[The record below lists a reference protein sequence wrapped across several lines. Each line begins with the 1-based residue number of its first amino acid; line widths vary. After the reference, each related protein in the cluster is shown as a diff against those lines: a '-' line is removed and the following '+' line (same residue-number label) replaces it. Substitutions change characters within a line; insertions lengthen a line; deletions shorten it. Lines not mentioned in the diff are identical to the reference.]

1 MTLGPEFQAVVA
13 DLLIALIQLAL
24 ITLTGYAVKLVR
36 TNVSQ
41 KQMDLALAVSQVV
54 VGAVEQLAASGQIEY
69 KRKMEIAIA
78 KARDQAR
85 QWGLNLSD
93 AQWNELLEAAVAA
106 MKAAGEEIKAAPAA

>member
-1 MTLGPEFQAVVA
+1 MTLGPEFQAIIK
-13 DLLIALIQLAL
+13 DLIIALIQLAAL
-24 ITLTGYAVKLVR
+24 ILAGYAAKWVR

-54 VGAVEQLAASGQIEY
+54 VAAVEQLAASGQIEY

-106 MKAAGEEIKAAPAA
+106 MKVAGEEIKAAPAA